1 MAIMRNRTGA
11 VRAYTLLSLAFFAVA
26 ALVAAAIAC
35 PASAFAAVSPQQD
48 DANSWRYENGQL
60 AARQQD
66 ASGADAIPAGAGLGA
81 IVRLSS
87 ENIGLLSGP
96 AWSLTFDGFTDG
108 NGGVVDGV
116 IARGVDVS
124 EWNQDIDWEAVRDDG
139 IKYAIIRVGY
149 GSDYSSQDD
158 KWWERNVSECER
170 LGIPFGVY
178 LYSYAQDAEMAQSEA
193 EHVLR
198 LIDGHDLTYPVYF
211 DMEDASQLRATDYD
225 PDALAEIART
235 FCAAIEDA
243 GYDVGIYANKYWFDH
258 YLTDECF
265 DAWPRWVA
273 QYNTVCD
280 YDGDYSMWQ
289 YSSGGRVAGIDHPT
303 DDFGGRADVNYLY
316 RTSFPDDV
324 DGSDWYVENGAL
336 DYVTIRDYM
345 GNYAGTNNFG
355 PYDTLERGMVVTILW
370 RMAGKPWAPDD
381 DSFTDVDSG
390 TYYYDALCW
399 AKEEGIISGYCN
411 ADGTYTSFGPH
422 NAVTREQLATMFA
435 RYAAINDGLDTSA
448 GEDALAGKVGVG
460 DVSSW
465 AYDSVAWAVESGLIE
480 GVNGNELRPRD
491 GAWRASMAQMVRTY
505 SRIYLDSL

>member
-1 MAIMRNRTGA
+1 
-11 VRAYTLLSLAFFAVA
+11 
-26 ALVAAAIAC
+26 
-35 PASAFAAVSPQQD
+35 
-48 DANSWRYENGQL
+48 
-60 AARQQD
+60 
-66 ASGADAIPAGAGLGA
+66 
-81 IVRLSS
+81 
-87 ENIGLLSGP
+87 
-96 AWSLTFDGFTDG
+96 
-108 NGGVVDGV
+108 
-116 IARGVDVS
+116 
-124 EWNQDIDWEAVRDDG
+124 
-139 IKYAIIRVGY
+139 
-149 GSDYSSQDD
+149 
-158 KWWERNVSECER
+158 
-170 LGIPFGVY
+170 
-178 LYSYAQDAEMAQSEA
+178 
-193 EHVLR
+193 
-198 LIDGHDLTYPVYF
+198 
-211 DMEDASQLRATDYD
+211 MEDASQLRATDCD

-235 FCAAIEDA
+235 FCDAIEDA
-243 GYDVGIYANKYWFDH
+243 GYDVGIYANKYWFGH

-324 DGSDWYVENGAL
+324 DGSDWYVESGAL

-345 GNYAGTNNFG
+345 GNYAGKNDFG

-370 RMAGKPWAPDD
+370 RMAGKPWVPDD
-381 DSFTDVDSG
+381 DSFTDVNSG
-390 TYYYDALCW
+390 TYYYDAVCW
-399 AKEEGIISGYCN
+399 AKEEGIISGYRN

-422 NAVTREQLATMFA
+422 DAVTREQLAAMFA

-448 GEDALAGKVGVG
+448 GEDALAGKIGVG

>member
-1 MAIMRNRTGA
+1 MNDLKQLKEWVEKYYVRGEKDAHYEHLVVNHHTIRGQYYTFCFAETQEDFTEGDYGIVHYTTLPTGRKKDTP
-11 VRAYTLLSLAFFAVA
+11 VINYVVQKFVSCVQVKNTEMFCRISKSYQELRSFKG
-26 ALVAAAIAC
+26 AAAIAC
-35 PASAFAAVSPQQD
+35 PASAFAAVNPQQD

-81 IVRLSS
+81 IARLSS

-211 DMEDASQLRATDYD
+211 DMEDASQLRATGYD
-225 PDALAEIART
+225 PDALAEIACT
-235 FCAAIEDA
+235 FCDAIEDA

-258 YLTDECF
+258 YLIDECF

-303 DDFGGRADVNYLY
+303 DDFGAQIRARSVRRQARGSSPMTWTGR
-316 RTSFPDDV
+316 
-324 DGSDWYVENGAL
+324 
-336 DYVTIRDYM
+336 I
-345 GNYAGTNNFG
+345 
-355 PYDTLERGMVVTILW
+355 GM
-370 RMAGKPWAPDD
+370 
-381 DSFTDVDSG
+381 
-390 TYYYDALCW
+390 
-399 AKEEGIISGYCN
+399 
-411 ADGTYTSFGPH
+411 
-422 NAVTREQLATMFA
+422 
-435 RYAAINDGLDTSA
+435 
-448 GEDALAGKVGVG
+448 
-460 DVSSW
+460 
-465 AYDSVAWAVESGLIE
+465 
-480 GVNGNELRPRD
+480 
-491 GAWRASMAQMVRTY
+491 
-505 SRIYLDSL
+505 

>member
-1 MAIMRNRTGA
+1 MAILRNRTGA
-11 VRAYTLLSLAFFAVA
+11 VRAYTPLSLAFFAVA

-81 IVRLSS
+81 IARLSS

-211 DMEDASQLRATDYD
+211 DMEDASQLRATGYD
-225 PDALAEIART
+225 RDALAEIART
-235 FCAAIEDA
+235 FCDAIEDA
-243 GYDVGIYANKYWFDH
+243 GYDVGIYANKYWFEH
-258 YLTDECF
+258 YLIDECF

-289 YSSGGRVAGIDHPT
+289 YSSGGRVAGIDHPA

-316 RTSFPDDV
+316 RAGYSCDV
-324 DGSDWYVENGAL
+324 AAGDWFVESGAF
-336 DYVTIRDYM
+336 DYVVIREIM
-345 GNYAGTNNFG
+345 GNYSGTNHFG
-355 PYDTLERGMVVTILW
+355 PYDTITRAQVATILW
-370 RMAGKPWAPDD
+370 RLAGSPASSVSQPFSDAD
-381 DSFTDVDSG
+381 PNE
-390 TYYYDALCW
+390 YYYNALCW
-399 AKEEGIISGYCN
+399 AKEIGVSTGYSGT
-411 ADGTYTSFGPH
+411 DSFGP
-422 NAVTREQLATMFA
+422 NDPVTREQLATLFA
-435 RYAAINDGLDTSA
+435 RYASVVDRRDTSSDCSA
-448 GEDALAGKVGVG
+448 MDSKNGATE
-460 DVSSW
+460 VS
-465 AYDSVAWAVESGLIE
+465 AYAREAMGWAVDTGLIA
-480 GVNGNELRPRD
+480 GVNGTDLEP
-491 GAWRASMAQMVRTY
+491 GGTAWRASMAEMVKRY
-505 SRIYLDSL
+505 SSF